1 MRPQIACEMKTALI
15 TGANKGIGHEVAR
28 QLAAKG
34 FHVFVGARNAKPGR
48 KAAEAI
54 AKKCGKATFLEIDV
68 AENDS
73 VTAAAR
79 EFSNIEDHL
88 DVLVNN
94 AGIIVDGDD
103 AILEISDDLLR
114 KTLETNTLGA
124 LRVTRAFA
132 PLLRKSKTPRV
143 INVSSG
149 GGQLTDGADGWA
161 PAYCISK
168 TALNG
173 VTVQLAAALP
183 KFAVNS
189 VCPGWVRTDMGGSNA
204 TRSVAEGASGIVWLA
219 CEAPQS
225 LTAKF
230 VKDRKVVPW

>member
-1 MRPQIACEMKTALI
+1 MKTALI
-15 TGANKGIGHEVAR
+15 TGANKGIGQEVAR

-34 FHVFVGARNAKPGR
+34 FHVLVGARDPKAGR
-48 KAAEAI
+48 RAAEEI

-68 AENDS
+68 ADNDS
-73 VTAAAR
+73 VTNAAR
-79 EFSNIEDHL
+79 EFSNVEDHL

-94 AGIIVDGDD
+94 AGIIVDGDN
-103 AILEISDDLLR
+103 AILEISDDMLR

-124 LRVTRAFA
+124 LRVTRAFT

-149 GGQLTDGADGWA
+149 GGQLTGGADGWA

-173 VTVQLAAALP
+173 VTVQLTAALP

-189 VCPGWVRTDMGGSNA
+189 VCPGWVRTEMGGQNA
-204 TRSVAEGASGIVWLA
+204 SRSVEEGADTIVWLA
-219 CEAPQS
+219 SEASQK
-225 LTAKF
+225 LTGKF
-230 VKDRKVVPW
+230 LRDRKEIPW